1 MGVEEINNQA
11 KNNPLSKKD
20 LEEQFVNKT
29 KELGL
34 KHTFTFEEAW
44 EVAQEIRKKQ
54 DYRSKITSLHND
66 LVKVGGITGDELN
79 EMNPVKHT
87 FAGGCYIREI
97 FNPANLLLVTKIHK
111 KEHPFFLMKGKMSIL
126 TEDGVKT
133 VEAPHNGITPP
144 GTKRVIFTHEECV
157 FITVHATDKTT
168 PEEVEEDV
176 IAKDFSDK
184 DISLDDIE
192 EISKALKLDKK
203 MITKNNYG
211 KNK

>member
-1 MGVEEINNQA
+1 MNIDDIDNQA
-11 KNNPLSKKD
+11 INDPLSK
-20 LEEQFVNKT
+20 EELKKQFIEKT

-34 KHTFTFEEAW
+34 RHTFTFDEAW

-54 DYRSKITSLHND
+54 AYRNDITTLQNQM
-66 LVKVGGITGDELN
+66 VEAGCITGDELN
-79 EMNPVKHT
+79 QMNPVKHT

-97 FNPANLLLVTKIHK
+97 FNPAGMVLVTKIHK

-133 VEAPHNGITPP
+133 VEAPHNGVTKP
-144 GTKRVIFTHEECV
+144 GTKRVIFTHEDCV

-176 IAKDFSDK
+176 IAKDFNDK
-184 DISLDDIE
+184 DISLDDVE
-192 EISKALKLDKK
+192 KLSKALDLD
-203 MITKNNYG
+203 IQLII
-211 KNK
+211 NKEKE